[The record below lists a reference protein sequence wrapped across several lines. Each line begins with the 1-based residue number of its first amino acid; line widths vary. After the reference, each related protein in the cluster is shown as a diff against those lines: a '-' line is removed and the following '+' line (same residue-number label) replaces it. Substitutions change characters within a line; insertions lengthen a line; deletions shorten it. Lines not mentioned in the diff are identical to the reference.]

1 MGLTLT
7 SDERGVK
14 VYRKDK
20 TSKNGNAYTTYSI
33 MTSTKDG
40 DEWINGFLDV
50 VFKKGTEITNKTVI
64 KIEEAFPLVS
74 QYEGKT
80 YIKWFIKE
88 YKVLAAGEAPA
99 APVDEF
105 VNVPENIQEEL
116 PFARPIGR

>member
-1 MGLTLT
+1 MGLTLK

-20 TSKNGNAYTTYSI
+20 TSKNGNPYTSYSI

-40 DEWINGFLDV
+40 DKYVNAFLDV
-50 VFKKGTEITNKTVI
+50 AFKKGTEITNKTVI
-64 KIEEAFPLVS
+64 KIEEAFPMVS
-74 QYEGKT
+74 EYNDKT

-88 YKVLAAGEAPA
+88 YKVLSTEEPA
-99 APVDEF
+99 KQTDADGFMVADDSM
-105 VNVPENIQEEL
+105 EEL